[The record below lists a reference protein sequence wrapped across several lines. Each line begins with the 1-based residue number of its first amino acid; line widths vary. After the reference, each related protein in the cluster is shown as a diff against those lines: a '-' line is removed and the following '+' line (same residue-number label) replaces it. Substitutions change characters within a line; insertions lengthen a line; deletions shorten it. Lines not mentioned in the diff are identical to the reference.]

1 MSATPSDAPE
11 NAAASAAPAPV
22 AAENQRKEIF
32 VRGLSYGT
40 RELALARHIETVAPV
55 QDVHILVGFNNRSKG
70 AAFVSLKDP
79 SQVDEV
85 VEKLNGKPLD
95 GRFLEIQRA
104 KPISELP
111 PKPRIIYR
119 PYPAPRYRPR
129 YPPPSS
135 YYRPSYHRREYRAPA
150 PAPAPAPAARKT
162 HQKSEPNPERT
173 QSEFTVAVLNLP
185 FVAKEDDMRD
195 IFEDF
200 VILNPK
206 ICRNRAG
213 LSKGTAFVTLT
224 SHEEQQRAIE
234 TIDTVQVE
242 GRSIHVVEAFLL
254 PDELEA
260 EKRAIAEYN
269 SKL

>member
-1 MSATPSDAPE
+1 
-11 NAAASAAPAPV
+11 
-22 AAENQRKEIF
+22 
-32 VRGLSYGT
+32 
-40 RELALARHIETVAPV
+40 
-55 QDVHILVGFNNRSKG
+55 
-70 AAFVSLKDP
+70 
-79 SQVDEV
+79 
-85 VEKLNGKPLD
+85 
-95 GRFLEIQRA
+95 
-104 KPISELP
+104 
-111 PKPRIIYR
+111 
-119 PYPAPRYRPR
+119 
-129 YPPPSS
+129 
-135 YYRPSYHRREYRAPA
+135 
-150 PAPAPAPAARKT
+150 
-162 HQKSEPNPERT
+162 
-173 QSEFTVAVLNLP
+173 
-185 FVAKEDDMRD
+185 MRD